1 MDTLDKARTELESK
15 NEWRNLQD
23 VDCTDT
29 ATHLMHQL
37 PSVAVLV
44 DILNL
49 CNAVLFQYI
58 GLAIHLNGLHDKVQK
73 LDAEVEEMMLKKML
87 GVCCLSP

>member
-1 MDTLDKARTELESK
+1 MDALDKARTELVSK

-29 ATHLMHQL
+29 HLMHQI
-37 PSVAVLV
+37 PSVAVLF

-87 GVCCLSP
+87 GVYRLSP